1 MSYHL
6 YVSNAGSEWLSHFVM
21 DEQNG
26 FLQQQED
33 IALGGAPGAMA
44 TNTAET
50 LMVIALRSKQQLASY
65 TIDQRSGQLTR
76 IGGTTLAAGPPYVW
90 LDNTDSYLLA
100 AYYGSGHVSVHR
112 FDAAGGLSEEP
123 LQWIKTAIHAHSI
136 QTDRSNRF
144 AFVPHTNPTNAIYQF
159 KFDENTGMLSA
170 NEPPF
175 VQPATA
181 EGPRHFIFHPQQ
193 DIVYSINENGSTVSA
208 HSFDS
213 QQGTLGAFQVIS
225 TLPKDADSTNNTTA
239 EIDMTPNGK
248 YLYAS
253 NRGHDSLALFAVGE
267 DGSLTAKGFFATE
280 ATPRFFAL
288 DPSGQFVYAA
298 GQGSGQL
305 AAYRIDQA
313 TGVLARLA
321 TYEVGQSPLWVQ
333 FVKQL

>member
-1 MSYHL
+1 M
-6 YVSNAGSEWLSHFVM
+6 
-21 DEQNG
+21 
-26 FLQQQED
+26 
-33 IALGGAPGAMA
+33 
-44 TNTAET
+44 
-50 LMVIALRSKQQLASY
+50 
-65 TIDQRSGQLTR
+65 
-76 IGGTTLAAGPPYVW
+76 
-90 LDNTDSYLLA
+90 
-100 AYYGSGHVSVHR
+100 
-112 FDAAGGLSEEP
+112 
-123 LQWIKTAIHAHSI
+123 
-136 QTDRSNRF
+136 
-144 AFVPHTNPTNAIYQF
+144 
-159 KFDENTGMLSA
+159 
-170 NEPPF
+170 
-175 VQPATA
+175 
-181 EGPRHFIFHPQQ
+181 
-193 DIVYSINENGSTVSA
+193 SA